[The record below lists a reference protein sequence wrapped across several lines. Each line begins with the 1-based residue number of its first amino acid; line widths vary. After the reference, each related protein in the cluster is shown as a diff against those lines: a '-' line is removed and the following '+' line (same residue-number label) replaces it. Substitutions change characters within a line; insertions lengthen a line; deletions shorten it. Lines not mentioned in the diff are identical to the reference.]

1 MNKIQLSTFILSGI
15 CAMGVSSH
23 VMAQPGNGIR
33 IGEQTLLVPQLA
45 LSYNYN
51 DNVAVRSRALSEGD
65 APLDSNESDTYYS
78 YKASLALTRVNDNR
92 RLNLNGWYGQDAYQ
106 DYSDLDGETYGV
118 GGAFNWTRPGA
129 STTVEITGKYEHA
142 VDRAGSDGL
151 DLGTNPL
158 QDVENISDR
167 VERDMTRA
175 GLKVNQDLINRLG
188 GAFIFT
194 YYDTAYVEE
203 EYNDRTSYD
212 YIVELN
218 HQLSDK
224 SQPYLRAG
232 IGIDQDE
239 GFEDDATK
247 PFVLGGLRY
256 TATEK
261 LRFDFGVGYE
271 TYTRTPIPAEGSESV
286 ELEDSGLKYTLNAN
300 YKATAKSSFRL
311 SGRNGYDSIS
321 NTNSSSRRENAVV
334 LSYRHQTTRRVNQ
347 SLVFSWR
354 EDDYLSPILVSGEEV
369 DEVKETIRY
378 QYAINYQTVRPWLS
392 LFGNVSYEDGNS
404 NIPNDSYNETEV
416 SLGAQLRY

>member
-1 MNKIQLSTFILSGI
+1 MKKIPLSTFILSGL
-15 CAMGVSSH
+15 CALNFSSSAS
-23 VMAQPGNGIR
+23 AQPGSGIR

-65 APLDSNESDTYYS
+65 VPLNAKQSDTYYS
-78 YKASLALTRVNDNR
+78 YNASLALTRMTDNR
-92 RLNLNGWYGQDAYQ
+92 RLRLNGWYGQDAYQ
-106 DYSDLDGETYGV
+106 DYSDLDGDTYGV

-129 STTVEITGKYEHA
+129 STTVEVTGKYEHA

-158 QDVENISDR
+158 LDVENISDR

-175 GLKVNQDLINRLG
+175 TVNINQDLMNRLG
-188 GAFIFT
+188 AAFIFS
-194 YYDTAYVEE
+194 YYDTAYIEE
-203 EYNDRTSYD
+203 LYNDRTSYD

-224 SQPYLRAG
+224 SKPYLRAG
-232 IGIDQDE
+232 IGIDEDE

-247 PFVLGGLRY
+247 PFVLGGIRY

-261 LRFDFGVGYE
+261 LRFDLGAGYE
-271 TYTRTPIPAEGSESV
+271 TYTRTPIGNE
-286 ELEDSGLKYTLNAN
+286 ELEDSGVKYTLNAN
-300 YKATAKSSFRL
+300 YKATAKSSIRV

-321 NTNSSSRRENAVV
+321 NTSSSSRRENAVV
-334 LSYRHQTTRRVNQ
+334 LSYRHQTTRRFNQ
-347 SLVFSWR
+347 NLVLSWR
-354 EDDYLSPILVSGEEV
+354 EDDYLSPIMVSGEEI

-378 QYAINYQTVRPWLS
+378 QYKINYQTVRPWLS
-392 LFGNVSYEDGNS
+392 LFGNVSYEDGS
-404 NIPNDSYNETEV
+404 SKIPNESYNETEV